1 MTTYNKFKSSAFQGV
16 VYSDTFDSLNNTIS
30 ISNGNG
36 TTNLNGKIN
45 ITSNQ
50 QSTNFANGA
59 LVLSG
64 GGGLGLAGGNINMFG
79 GAIETNGGGVNCG
92 NLNCASLNSQG
103 QLNTKTLNITSNEQA
118 INFVT
123 GALQLP
129 NGGGIGM
136 AGGNLIMFNGM
147 IDTNGG
153 QIHCGGLY
161 CGSLNPQG
169 QLNITDQTDA
179 NSWANAS
186 FVTSGGIGVLK
197 SIYQSPFGGSA
208 ILNNVYS
215 ASINNNGNITTDSL
229 TTNSIS
235 CPSLIL
241 DSATFT
247 DEATTNCVTVG
258 NDLLIGGSI
267 TVAGEIHNNNN
278 IYCQNLTCRND
289 ITYPSKT
296 IGYFYINSVPYPI
309 IKSCYNTLLFYGS
322 LNLQNLLNV
331 NTCYLLLYPYYS
343 VSFYNNKNNVIQTIN
358 NATGTDILYSQITL
372 SSNLCYKFIIKYKNT
387 TII

>member
-1 MTTYNKFKSSAFQGV
+1 MIIQIFLLNGKFNFKNQFVLFNIMATYNKFKTTAFNGPIYTDNVNSLTGTLNLNDQIIIKNNIQSVNYATGGLLLENGAGIGV
-16 VYSDTFDSLNNTIS
+16 V
-30 ISNGNG
+30 
-36 TTNLNGKIN
+36 
-45 ITSNQ
+45 
-50 QSTNFANGA
+50 
-59 LVLSG
+59 
-64 GGGLGLAGGNINMFG
+64 GGNINLYG
-79 GAIETNGGGVNCG
+79 GTIDSNGG
-92 NLNCASLNSQG
+92 
-103 QLNTKTLNITSNEQA
+103 E
-118 INFVT
+118 
-123 GALQLP
+123 
-129 NGGGIGM
+129 
-136 AGGNLIMFNGM
+136 
-147 IDTNGG
+147 
-153 QIHCGGLY
+153 IHCGGLY
-161 CGSLNPQG
+161 CSSLNPQG
-169 QLNITDQTDA
+169 KLNITDQTDA

-186 FVTSGGIGVLK
+186 FVTSGGIGILK

-289 ITYPSKT
+289 ITFPSKT

-309 IKSCYNTLLFYGS
+309 IKSCFNILSFHGGS

-372 SSNLCYKFIIKYKNT
+372 SGNSCYKFIVKNLL
-387 TII
+387 